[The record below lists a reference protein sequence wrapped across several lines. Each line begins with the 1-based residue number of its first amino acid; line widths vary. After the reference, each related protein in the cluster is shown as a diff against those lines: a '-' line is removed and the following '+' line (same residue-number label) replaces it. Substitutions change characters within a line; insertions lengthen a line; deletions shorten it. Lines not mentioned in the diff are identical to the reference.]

1 MGSSGTT
8 SNNTQNSSDQGKSS
22 KKVAKT
28 WPNSS
33 STNAKKAAAALS
45 QNVEKAYDS
54 IAESFGGVSTQSQ
67 AVSFG
72 REA

>member
-1 MGSSGTT
+1 M
-8 SNNTQNSSDQGKSS
+8 
-22 KKVAKT
+22 AKT
-28 WPNSS
+28 WPDSS
-33 STNAKKAAAALS
+33 STKAKKAAAALS

-54 IAESFGGVSTQSQ
+54 IAESFGRVSTQSR